1 MVYSFYFLLVGSRRN
16 ECNSL
21 WEELR
26 GRGQK
31 STATQ
36 KVCLPAF
43 LLALTLYLQWSIL
56 FIFCVLAPEGMNSI
70 VLSGEKGE
78 KSGVCYYSGSMPVR
92 HFYLLALILYLQWSI
107 LFIFCVLAP
116 EGMNSIVLGGIKG
129 TDQKVVAYSDTVS
142 VMLSK

>member
-1 MVYSFYFLLVGSRRN
+1 MVYSFYFLCVGSRRN
-16 ECNSL
+16 EFNSL
-21 WEELR
+21 GGEKGER
-26 GRGQK
+26 SG
-31 STATQ
+31 
-36 KVCLPAF
+36 VCYYSGSMPVRHF
-43 LLALTLYLQWSIL
+43 YLLALILYLQWSIL

-70 VLSGEKGE
+70 VLGREGER
-78 KSGVCYYSGSMPVR
+78 SGVCYYSGSMPVR

>member
-26 GRGQK
+26 GRSQK
-31 STATQ
+31 STATH

-56 FIFCVLAPEGMNSI
+56 FIFCVLVPHGMNPIVFGKIRGRISKVYCLLGSYLVRREKMIHCDNIMINLSCTAITYSIILSSVKLEKRFSI
-70 VLSGEKGE
+70 VEIASE
-78 KSGVCYYSGSMPVR
+78 
-92 HFYLLALILYLQWSI
+92 
-107 LFIFCVLAP
+107 
-116 EGMNSIVLGGIKG
+116 
-129 TDQKVVAYSDTVS
+129 
-142 VMLSK
+142 

>member
-1 MVYSFYFLLVGSRRN
+1 MPAGIFTCSHIIFAMVYSFYFLCVGSRRN
-16 ECNSL
+16 EFNSL
-21 WEELR
+21 
-26 GRGQK
+26 G
-31 STATQ
+31 
-36 KVCLPAF
+36 
-43 LLALTLYLQWSIL
+43 
-56 FIFCVLAPEGMNSI
+56 
-70 VLSGEKGE
+70 GEKGE
-78 KSGVCYYSGSMPVR
+78 RSGVCYYSGSMPVR